1 MNVVIIFMKKKYI
14 NILIFIY
21 LLSQIL
27 VDVPCTNDRH
37 SLENNENNMFKP
49 TRAKERLKL
58 PEIQAD
64 ILK

>member
-1 MNVVIIFMKKKYI
+1 MNKII
-14 NILIFIY
+14 IY
-21 LLSQIL
+21 SIYYQIL

-58 PEIQAD
+58 PEMQAD

>member
-1 MNVVIIFMKKKYI
+1 MNVVIICMKKLHKYY
-14 NILIFIY
+14 IY
-21 LLSQIL
+21 LFLQIL

-49 TRAKERLKL
+49 TRAKERLQL

>member
-1 MNVVIIFMKKKYI
+1 MKKILYI
-14 NILIFIY
+14 LFIY
-21 LLSQIL
+21 LLLQIL

>member
-1 MNVVIIFMKKKYI
+1 MNVVIIFINKTQKYY
-14 NILIFIY
+14 IY
-21 LLSQIL
+21 LLLQIL

-49 TRAKERLKL
+49 TRAKERLQL